1 MITKSFIKWLGGKS
15 ELAHNIFSVCP
26 KANYKRFLEPFAG
39 SMVISLNC
47 EMDNVVVN
55 DLNKDLVNLYKCV
68 KNSHVKLIKEVNTL
82 FKKETNNIES
92 YRDFRIEFNNIKEQ
106 NIRKAALFIYLN
118 RHGFNGLCRYNT
130 KGEFNVSFGGSKTV
144 NPPIDTILHASY
156 IMKSKNFQ
164 ICNKTFEKIM
174 STAREGDLIYCDPPY
189 DTFQNLNGN
198 KNFSNYIPKGFDIK
212 EQIKLAE
219 LAYFAAQ
226 KGAVVVIS
234 NHNTFFIN
242 RLYRS
247 YGANIKLLE
256 VKRNVSCKSSTR
268 KKVSEVLA
276 VFSR

>member
-1 MITKSFIKWLGGKS
+1 
-15 ELAHNIFSVCP
+15 
-26 KANYKRFLEPFAG
+26 
-39 SMVISLNC
+39 
-47 EMDNVVVN
+47 
-55 DLNKDLVNLYKCV
+55 
-68 KNSHVKLIKEVNTL
+68 LIKEVNTL

-92 YRDFRIEFNNIKEQ
+92 YRDFRIEFNNIREQ